1 MLQFEK
7 VSFAYPGD
15 EPVLHEISFLVRDGE
30 RVGLIGANGSGKSTL
45 LKLIPGLL
53 QPLEGRILADGLP
66 IDREHLAEIRRR
78 IGYVLQDADNQMFM
92 PTVLDDMVFGP
103 MNYGMSRAAA
113 EELAVRTLED
123 LQLQHLQTRY
133 NHKLSGGEKRM
144 AAIATI
150 LMMQPSILLMDEP
163 SSSLDPRNRRMLIRT
178 LNALSQTK
186 LIATHDLDMVLDTC
200 DRVLLL
206 GEGRLAADGTA
217 GEILR
222 DRELLEAHGLELP
235 LRYQTGQER

>member
-7 VSFAYPGD
+7 VSFAYPDD
-15 EPVLHEISFLVRDGE
+15 EPVLHEISFSVLDGE

-53 QPLEGRILADGLP
+53 QPLEGRILADDLP

-113 EELAVRTLED
+113 ENWPPVHWRICSCSISRPAIIISFRAVKKEWP
-123 LQLQHLQTRY
+123 
-133 NHKLSGGEKRM
+133 
-144 AAIATI
+144 
-150 LMMQPSILLMDEP
+150 PS
-163 SSSLDPRNRRMLIRT
+163 PR
-178 LNALSQTK
+178 S
-186 LIATHDLDMVLDTC
+186 
-200 DRVLLL
+200 
-206 GEGRLAADGTA
+206 
-217 GEILR
+217 
-222 DRELLEAHGLELP
+222 
-235 LRYQTGQER
+235 